1 MELIRYQVD
10 GISALLMHNPAAMA
24 QRSTGLGRKT
34 IPTPAEEAEAS
45 AYRMEDGQLYIP
57 TTGIRAAMIDGLA
70 GRRIGKL
77 AAGRV
82 LGSSLFV
89 LDERTPLV
97 DRASHRPLHDYEI
110 DVRRVVVQKQ
120 GVLRARARI
129 NDWSCQVVFEYEPDF
144 LSPAIVTEALNLGGK
159 LVGVGDYRP
168 KCPVGKGGPF
178 GRFTAALLP

>member
-1 MELIRYQVD
+1 MELIRFRVT
-10 GISALLMHNPAAMA
+10 GISPLLMHNPQGMA
-24 QRSTGLGRKT
+24 QRSNGLGKKT
-34 IPTPAEEAEAS
+34 IPTPEDEAEAS
-45 AYRMEDGQLYIP
+45 AYRMDDGQLYLP
-57 TTGIRAAMIDGLA
+57 TTGLRAAMIDGLA

-97 DRASHRPLHDYEI
+97 DPSASTPLRDYTI

-120 GVLRARARI
+120 GILRARAKV
-129 NDWSCQVVFEYEPDF
+129 DAWACEPVFEYEPDF
-144 LSPAIVTEALNLGGK
+144 LAPAVITEALNLGGK

-178 GRFTAALLP
+178 GRFTAELLG